1 MFRDM
6 VPLALLLQTTTGV
19 TSQHVYRGTARE
31 LDVAVPRIE
40 AAVRLDGV
48 LDEPVWR
55 RAALLTGFSQYRP
68 VDSRPA
74 QDTTEV
80 LVWYGPDAIYFG
92 IRAFEAHG
100 DGAVH
105 ATLADR
111 DNIDRDDQIQL
122 LLDTY
127 SDHRRA
133 LLFAVNPLG
142 VQEDGVRSEGQDAG
156 AAGGGV
162 GGRFDGIVDINPD
175 YVFESRGH
183 VTPWGYEV
191 EVRIPFKSLRY
202 QSADP
207 QTWALQV
214 VRVSQ
219 HSGYEDTWAP
229 AVRASASF
237 LIQSGRLLGLTGMHR
252 GLVMDVNPEFTTL
265 VDGEPRATDYLYRGT
280 PELGGNLRWGV
291 TQNLGLNATVN
302 PDFSQVEADVGQVTV
317 NERFA
322 LFFPEKRPFFLE
334 GLEQYDTQN
343 RLIYTRRIVAPTAG
357 AKLIGKLGS
366 TNLAYLGAVDDA
378 SQSVSGSRPVYNLLR
393 VRRDLGASST
403 AGLVYTDRADGH
415 AYNRVAGADA
425 RVIWKKIW
433 FSEAQV
439 VGSWTRDAAGA
450 RFAPLWDVTLYDRTG
465 RSYGNHAELVGIH
478 PDFTAASGF
487 VPRTGIVTGRL
498 FNRFTWYGRPGGR
511 LEQLQLI
518 SSVSPI
524 WRYDDFFKARGTFE
538 GGVAA
543 SWSATLRGGWSAN
556 AGVSNNLQ
564 RWDSAAYAGYA
575 VDRGI
580 DTVPFALPHGL
591 YNLWGG
597 SLGFSSPNRALTVSA
612 GLSYGAAP
620 IYVEAAR
627 GRGIAVQSTLYWRP
641 TPALRVEARLAHQRL
656 VRARD
661 GSRFSTASIPRLK
674 VEYQLSRSIFL
685 RYVGQY
691 TAQDR
696 TALEDPRSGRPLVLD
711 STALRTVGPAGASRM
726 NDFRS
731 DVLFS
736 YRPTPG
742 TLLFLGYGA
751 SLQEPK
757 AFRFRNLDR
766 TGDGFFL
773 KASYL
778 FRM

>member
-1 MFRDM
+1 
-6 VPLALLLQTTTGV
+6 
-19 TSQHVYRGTARE
+19 VYRGNARD
-31 LDVAVPRIE
+31 LDVAIPRVE
-40 AAVRLDGV
+40 ATTHVDGM
-48 LDEPVWR
+48 LDEPVWH

-68 VDSRPA
+68 VDGRPA
-74 QDTTEV
+74 EDTTEV
-80 LVWYGPDAIYFG
+80 FVWYSPDAIYFG

-100 DGAVH
+100 EGDVR

-111 DNIDRDDQIQL
+111 DNIDRDDQVQL

-127 SDHRRA
+127 DDHRRA

-142 VQEDGVRSEGQDAG
+142 VQQDGVRSEGQDAG

-162 GGRFDGIVDINPD
+162 GGNFDGVVDINPD
-175 YVFESRGH
+175 FVYESKGH

-191 EVRIPFKSLRY
+191 ELRIPFKSLRY
-202 QSADP
+202 QNADP

-214 VRVSQ
+214 VRITQ
-219 HSGYEDTWAP
+219 HSGYQDTWAP
-229 AVRASASF
+229 TVRASASF
-237 LIQSGRLLGLTGMHR
+237 LIQSGRLVGLTGLHR
-252 GLVMDVNPEFTTL
+252 GLVMDVNPEFTTK
-265 VDGEPRATDYLYRGT
+265 VDGVPSATGYVYHGT
-280 PELGGNLRWGV
+280 PEIGGNLRWGI

-322 LFFPEKRPFFLE
+322 LYFPEKRPFFLE

-357 AKLIGKLGS
+357 AKMIGKVGN
-366 TNLAYLGAVDDA
+366 TNVAYLAAIDDP
-378 SQSVSGSRPVYNLLR
+378 SQSATGTHPIYNLLR
-393 VRRDLGASST
+393 VRHDLGASST
-403 AGLVYTDRADGH
+403 AGLVYTDRSDGSR
-415 AYNRVAGADA
+415 YNRVAGADT

-433 FSEAQV
+433 FSEAQL

-478 PDFTAASGF
+478 PDFSAASGF

-498 FNRFTWYGRPGGR
+498 FNRFTAYGKPGG
-511 LEQLQLI
+511 LVEQIQFI

-524 WRYDDFFKARGTFE
+524 WRYDDFFKAGGTFE
-538 GGVAA
+538 GGI
-543 SWSATLRGGWSAN
+543 SGSGSATLRGGWSAN

-575 VDRGI
+575 VDRGV
-580 DTVPFALPHGL
+580 DTIPFFLPHGL
-591 YNLWGG
+591 YNLWSG
-597 SLGFSSPNRALTVSA
+597 SLGVNSPNRALTVSA
-612 GLSYGAAP
+612 SMSYGAAP
-620 IYVEAAR
+620 IYAEAAR
-627 GRGIAVQSTLYWRP
+627 GRALSLQATLYWRP
-641 TPALRVEARLAHQRL
+641 TPALRVEARWVHQRL

-661 GSRFSTASIPRLK
+661 GSRYSTADIPRLK
-674 VEYQLSRSIFL
+674 VEYQLSRYIFL

-691 TAQDR
+691 DAQDR
-696 TALEDPRSGRPLVLD
+696 TALVDPRSGQPLLLD
-711 STALRTVGPAGASRM
+711 SIAQRNVGPSGATLS

-742 TLLFLGYGA
+742 TVLFLGYGT
-751 SLQEPK
+751 SLTEPE
-757 AFRFRNLDR
+757 AFRFQKLNR